1 MKEVL
6 ISLGIAILVVV
17 VCIYLNKKDKF
28 YIDYNTDLNFNLE
41 DITYTKGVTFSGGG
55 MRAFTSH
62 HSDLFA
68 LLYKK
73 RIKLKNNRIKF
84 NDLFKTIN
92 SISGLSG
99 GSWYISMVFY
109 DNIFNNAINNIGQN
123 LNSNIVS
130 EHYWNNY
137 LKLIRQK
144 RIGLGIPNS
153 ILDNPEIPS
162 YMTFILKIFNYFSP
176 QNLDLVG
183 SWLDFIKNIQLLGRF
198 KTTKMKDKLQFF
210 DNIDFTFVSGITT
223 DGFFSNNTNNPSL
236 SYSLK
241 PNYCSQPEFP
251 CNPGPLIR
259 NENSSIKESN
269 GNMFNSL
276 IFRSD
281 DRSRRIPS
289 DNFTNTSFDTCE
301 WKRLYTQR
309 ALLPADKP
317 TNDFVYRCQNVGCAD
332 CCRSNSY
339 IQQCPNTLPLFFS
352 SIPQITP
359 INYKNMSGQIQY
371 SAYNYLTEKE
381 PTGTYNGN
389 ITNSN
394 INSMSKR
401 IYYNTNITE
410 QDVNSY
416 DTSEELLNN
425 CSASSCAF
433 FGSHTPCFLKNCIY
447 GGGFSDQEQLMSVLL
462 STLGMNHTPVLSFK
476 NNNNTR
482 ISNNICN
489 IVNCPNV
496 FNSQNNISWSRILEQ
511 IASKCPLK
519 TADGG
524 LVDGGSG
531 IVGLIRQHQSL
542 YGNIGTMDI
551 CCLTNTIFDSSLTIP
566 LDTQD
571 DPRLSN
577 VSSFIRSLFKN
588 QYTDPSRPY
597 INDLN
602 YKSLYK
608 DIPDQV
614 SNIIN
619 SIANYNLIQEG
630 LLIGGTTISIVLD
643 SLLSILTPIVGASIA
658 MGLSAPLTSMI
669 LELINLDTD
678 YHVIIDKNNKKY
690 DSYSQLS
697 LRPAIFDSKFQ
708 DITTQTNFT
717 IKDNGKIYV
726 NILKYTNLDLVD
738 NLFLGIK
745 RGTKINNLYII
756 QTFYD
761 YKYAQMPNTTNIADY
776 LVYKDQTRLSFEAVV
791 ECLNNNPII
800 ANQVLDYFET

>member
-1 MKEVL
+1 
-6 ISLGIAILVVV
+6 
-17 VCIYLNKKDKF
+17 
-28 YIDYNTDLNFNLE
+28 
-41 DITYTKGVTFSGGG
+41 
-55 MRAFTSH
+55 
-62 HSDLFA
+62 
-68 LLYKK
+68 
-73 RIKLKNNRIKF
+73 
-84 NDLFKTIN
+84 
-92 SISGLSG
+92 
-99 GSWYISMVFY
+99 
-109 DNIFNNAINNIGQN
+109 
-123 LNSNIVS
+123 
-130 EHYWNNY
+130 
-137 LKLIRQK
+137 
-144 RIGLGIPNS
+144 
-153 ILDNPEIPS
+153 
-162 YMTFILKIFNYFSP
+162 
-176 QNLDLVG
+176 
-183 SWLDFIKNIQLLGRF
+183 
-198 KTTKMKDKLQFF
+198 
-210 DNIDFTFVSGITT
+210 
-223 DGFFSNNTNNPSL
+223 
-236 SYSLK
+236 
-241 PNYCSQPEFP
+241 
-251 CNPGPLIR
+251 
-259 NENSSIKESN
+259 
-269 GNMFNSL
+269 
-276 IFRSD
+276 
-281 DRSRRIPS
+281 
-289 DNFTNTSFDTCE
+289 
-301 WKRLYTQR
+301 
-309 ALLPADKP
+309 
-317 TNDFVYRCQNVGCAD
+317 
-332 CCRSNSY
+332 
-339 IQQCPNTLPLFFS
+339 
-352 SIPQITP
+352 
-359 INYKNMSGQIQY
+359 
-371 SAYNYLTEKE
+371 
-381 PTGTYNGN
+381 
-389 ITNSN
+389 
-394 INSMSKR
+394 
-401 IYYNTNITE
+401 
-410 QDVNSY
+410 
-416 DTSEELLNN
+416 
-425 CSASSCAF
+425 
-433 FGSHTPCFLKNCIY
+433 
-447 GGGFSDQEQLMSVLL
+447 
-462 STLGMNHTPVLSFK
+462 
-476 NNNNTR
+476 
-482 ISNNICN
+482 
-489 IVNCPNV
+489 
-496 FNSQNNISWSRILEQ
+496 
-511 IASKCPLK
+511 
-519 TADGG
+519 
-524 LVDGGSG
+524 
-531 IVGLIRQHQSL
+531 
-542 YGNIGTMDI
+542 MDI